1 MELYYTPQAEKD
13 LVNIRE
19 SILEKFY
26 DEELAKRVLRQITR
40 SIRRLQTFPYSGQEL
55 SAITGIQNEYRV
67 LFCQKNYVFYRVE
80 NDTLRIIRILNEKQ
94 DYMRILFGISETEEM

>member
-1 MELYYTPQAEKD
+1 MELYFTPQAEKD

-26 DEELAKRVLRQITR
+26 DEELAKRVLRQITQ

-55 SAITGIQNEYRV
+55 STITGIQNEYRV

-80 NDTLRIIRILNEKQ
+80 NDFLRIIRILNEKQ
-94 DYMRILFGISETEEM
+94 DYMRILFGILEVDD